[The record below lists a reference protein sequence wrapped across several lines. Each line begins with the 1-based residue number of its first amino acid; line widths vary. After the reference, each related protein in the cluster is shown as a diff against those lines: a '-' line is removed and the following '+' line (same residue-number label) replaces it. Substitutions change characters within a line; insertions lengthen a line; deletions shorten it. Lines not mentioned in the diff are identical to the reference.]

1 MKTAAAILLSTF
13 LAVCATAALARPL
26 LPRPE
31 PGQMPALGGDGFIPR
46 GRIADDEG
54 EAAKK
59 LKANDAALQAQSING
74 GGRVLS
80 VEEARDGW
88 RVKLLKDGN
97 VRIVFVPD

>member
-1 MKTAAAILLSTF
+1 
-13 LAVCATAALARPL
+13 
-26 LPRPE
+26 
-31 PGQMPALGGDGFIPR
+31 MPTLGGDGFIPR

>member
-1 MKTAAAILLSTF
+1 MKTAAAILVTAC
-13 LAVCATAALARPL
+13 LALFATAALARPL
-26 LPRPE
+26 LPRPAPE
-31 PGQMPALGGDGFIPR
+31 QVPLGDDGFVPR
-46 GRIADDEG
+46 GRVRDEES
-54 EAAKK
+54 EAHKT
-59 LKANDAALQAQSING
+59 LNANDAARQAQSLNG

>member
-1 MKTAAAILLSTF
+1 
-13 LAVCATAALARPL
+13 
-26 LPRPE
+26 
-31 PGQMPALGGDGFIPR
+31 MPTLGGDGFIAR

-54 EAAKK
+54 ETVKK
-59 LKANDAALQAQSING
+59 LNASDAALQAQSING